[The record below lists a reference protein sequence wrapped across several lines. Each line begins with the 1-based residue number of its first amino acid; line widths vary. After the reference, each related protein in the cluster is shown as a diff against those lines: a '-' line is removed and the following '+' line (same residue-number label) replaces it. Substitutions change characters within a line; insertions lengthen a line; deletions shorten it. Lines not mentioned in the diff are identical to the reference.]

1 MKSRTLGGVRGCVI
15 AAAAGMAGLLQ
26 MGWMQIEA
34 AERTGGP
41 SAGAQLDVTKPF
53 SGTLKAGAS
62 QRFSIE
68 ADAGAFVHGLVD
80 TQIVQGLAGE
90 ILDSDGKVLR
100 RFAGGVV
107 AFVAPKHDRYELQLT
122 NAGSG
127 AGAFQLSISI
137 LRPLDADV
145 APTGELIS
153 RKLQQQS
160 SSLAAGTASSD
171 DFWASVAANGTPLI
185 ENVDGE
191 MLVTLLWRGNQ
202 HTRQVKVLWSLFH
215 IAPVI
220 ELRRLG
226 RSDVWYRSF
235 KFAPGTRFEYTVAEN
250 PPVVAGPPMVQAMA
264 LMATAKAD
272 PLHADSRGR
281 NPAEL
286 FASRSRVELPPVLQD
301 SQWTQAR
308 KDVKQGKTETFKL
321 GERRISVY
329 TPPGYSRQCGPY
341 PLLLL
346 LDGSAYQGLIPVPT
360 ILENLIA
367 ARRIA
372 PTVAV
377 FVDNASVAS
386 RAADM
391 YPNEAF
397 TDLIATELMKQVRAK
412 YRVTRKPQH
421 TVIGGFSLG
430 GLAATNIAWRHPETF
445 GAVLSQSGAFWWSE
459 DAIKAGRGEPIL
471 TEGPLLDPRIESFE
485 LVKRIAR
492 APKAP
497 IRLHLSAGL
506 YEGDLLT
513 ANRFLRDVLTAKG
526 NEVEYHE
533 FPGGHDGAFW
543 RAAFADAYLSLAAAP
558 PASGSHTCY
567 TESVSTTTSS
577 RP

>member
-1 MKSRTLGGVRGCVI
+1 MVSRTLGGVRGCVI
-15 AAAAGMAGLLQ
+15 AAAAGIAALLQ
-26 MGWMQIEA
+26 LGTMQSNA
-34 AERTGGP
+34 AARTGDK
-41 SAGAQLDVTKPF
+41 ADITQLDVTKPF
-53 SGTLKAGAS
+53 SGTLAAGETE
-62 QRFSIE
+62 RFSFE

-80 TQIVQGLAGE
+80 TQIVGLAGE
-90 ILDSDGKVLR
+90 IRDSNGKALR
-100 RFAGGVV
+100 KFAGGVI
-107 AFVAPKHDRYELQLT
+107 AFVAPKRDRYELQLT
-122 NAGSG
+122 NAGGG
-127 AGAFQLSISI
+127 AGAFRLSMSI
-137 LRPLDADV
+137 VRPLDPNTAV
-145 APTGELIS
+145 AGELIS
-153 RKLQQQS
+153 PKLQ
-160 SSLAAGTASSD
+160 SLARGTTDSD
-171 DFWASVAANGTPLI
+171 AFWASVAAAGTPLI
-185 ENVDGE
+185 EHVDGE
-191 MLVTLLWRGNQ
+191 VLVTLLWRGDK

-226 RSDVWYRSF
+226 GSDIWYRSF
-235 KFAPGTRFEYTVAEN
+235 KFAPGTRFEYAVAEN
-250 PPVVAGPPMVQAMA
+250 PPAVAGPPMVQAMA
-264 LMATAKAD
+264 LVATAKAD
-272 PLHADSRGR
+272 PLHVDSRGR
-281 NPAEL
+281 SPAEL
-286 FASRSRVELPPVLQD
+286 FAARSRVELPPLLQD
-301 SQWTQAR
+301 SEWTQAR
-308 KDVKQGKTETFKL
+308 DGVKRGRVETFQL

-329 TPPGYSRQCGPY
+329 TPPDYSRQCGPY

-346 LDGSAYQGLIPVPT
+346 LDGSAYQSLIPVPT

-372 PTVAV
+372 PTIVV

-386 RAADM
+386 RSTDM

-397 TDLIATELMKQVRAK
+397 TDLIATQLMKQVRAK
-412 YRVTRKPQH
+412 YAVTKEPRR

-459 DAIKAGRGEPIL
+459 EAIKAGRGEPIL

-485 LVKRIAR
+485 LVKRVAR

-558 PASGSHTCY
+558 PSSSQGCY
-567 TESVSTTTSS
+567 TEPVSATASPT
-577 RP
+577 P

>member
-1 MKSRTLGGVRGCVI
+1 MRSRTLGGVRGCVI
-15 AAAAGMAGLLQ
+15 AAAGIAALLQ
-26 MGWMQIEA
+26 IGWMQSEA

-41 SAGAQLDVTKPF
+41 GAGTQLDVTKPF
-53 SGTLKAGAS
+53 SGTLQAGARE
-62 QRFSIE
+62 RFSFE

-100 RFAGGVV
+100 RFVGGVI

-137 LRPLDADV
+137 VRPLDSDV
-145 APTGELIS
+145 AATGELIS
-153 RKLQQQS
+153 PKLQQQS
-160 SSLAAGTASSD
+160 RSLAAGTTSSD
-171 DFWASVAANGTPLI
+171 GFWASIAANGTPLI
-185 ENVDGE
+185 EHVDGE

-202 HTRQVKVLWSLFH
+202 HTRQVKVIWSLFH
-215 IAPVI
+215 VAPVI
-220 ELRRLG
+220 ELRQLG
-226 RSDVWYRSF
+226 RSDIWYRSF

-250 PPVVAGPPMVQAMA
+250 PPAVAGPPMVQAMA

-281 NPAEL
+281 SPAEL
-286 FASRSRVELPPVLQD
+286 FAARSRVELPPVLRD
-301 SQWTQAR
+301 PEWTRAR
-308 KDVKQGKTETFKL
+308 EGVKHGKIETFKL

-329 TPPGYSRQCGPY
+329 TPPDYSRQCGPY

-346 LDGSAYQGLIPVPT
+346 LDGAAYQSLIPVPT
-360 ILENLIA
+360 ILEKLIA

-391 YPNEAF
+391 YPNEAY
-397 TDLIATELMKQVRAK
+397 TDLIATQLMKQVRAK
-412 YRVTRKPQH
+412 YAVSKEARR

-459 DAIKAGRGEPIL
+459 AAIKAGRGEPIL

-485 LVKRIAR
+485 LVKKIAR

-526 NEVEYHE
+526 NEVDYHE

-558 PASGSHTCY
+558 PTSGSHTCY
-567 TESVSTTTSS
+567 TEPVSATTSS
-577 RP
+577 QP